1 MKLTEFSPGA
11 GCGCKI
17 APKDLEEILKGSC
30 VDLHDER
37 LLVGNESKD
46 DAAVYDLGDG
56 TAIVSTTDFFTP
68 IVDDPYDFGR
78 VAATNALSD
87 IYAMGGLPMMAIA
100 ILAWPLEK
108 LGADIAA
115 KVVSG
120 ARDVCKDA
128 GIIIA
133 GGHSINISDPVF
145 GLAVTGRVEVE
156 NVKRNNSAKAGCQ
169 LFLTKPLGIGVMTT
183 AEKRKLI
190 AHEQNGR
197 VVELMCHLNKAG
209 YAFGKKSYI
218 CAMTDVTGFGLL
230 GHLTEI
236 CEGSGVNAV
245 IWYDCVPKFE
255 GVERYIEMGS
265 CPGGT
270 TRNWDSYG
278 HKIGLITDMQR
289 SLLCDPQT
297 SGGLLVAVENERVEE
312 FRAYASELGY
322 PDLQAIGELTERK
335 EGVYVEVEETSRIKK

>member
-30 VDLHDER
+30 SSLSDPQ

-56 TAIVSTTDFFTP
+56 TAVVSTTDFFTP

-78 VAATNALSD
+78 IAATNALSD
-87 IYAMGGLPMMAIA
+87 IYAMGGQPMMAIA

-108 LGADIAA
+108 LGADVAA

-120 ARDVCKDA
+120 ARDVCTAA
-128 GIIIA
+128 GIVIA

-145 GLAVTGRVEVE
+145 GLAVTGRVAVGH
-156 NVKRNNSAKAGCQ
+156 VKRNNSAKPGCK

-183 AEKRKLI
+183 AEKKKLI
-190 AHEQNGR
+190 EHKNNTR
-197 VVELMCHLNKAG
+197 VVELMCHLNKVG
-209 YAFGKKSYI
+209 YEFGKKHYI
-218 CAMTDVTGFGLL
+218 CAMTDITGFGLL

-245 IWYDCVPKFE
+245 IRYDKVPKFE
-255 GVERYIEMGS
+255 GVEKYIEMGS

-278 HKIGLITDMQR
+278 HKIGTLSEKQR
-289 SLLCDPQT
+289 LLLCDPQT
-297 SGGLLVAVENERVEE
+297 SGGLLVAVEEE
-312 FRAYASELGY
+312 AVPDFLAFAEDAGY
-322 PDLQAIGELTERK
+322 PGLVAIGELTERK
-335 EGVYVEVEETSRIKK
+335 EDGVYVEIRD

>member
-17 APKDLEEILKGSC
+17 APKDLEQILKGSC
-30 VDLHDER
+30 NTLFDPK

-56 TAIVSTTDFFTP
+56 TAVVSTTDFFTP

-78 VAATNALSD
+78 IAATNALSD

-108 LGADIAA
+108 LGADVAA
-115 KVVSG
+115 RVVSG
-120 ARDVCKDA
+120 ARDVCTAA
-128 GIIIA
+128 GITIA

-145 GLAVTGRVEVE
+145 GLAVTGRVAIG
-156 NVKRNNSAKAGCQ
+156 NVKRNNSAKPGCQ
-169 LFLTKPLGIGVMTT
+169 LFLTKPLGIGIMTT

-190 AHEQNGR
+190 DHENNTR

-209 YAFGKKSYI
+209 YEFGKKHYI

-236 CEGSGVNAV
+236 CEGSGVNAM
-245 IWYDCVPKFE
+245 IRYGKVPKFE
-255 GVERYIEMGS
+255 GVEKYIAMGS

-278 HKIGLITDMQR
+278 YKIGALDEKQR
-289 SLLCDPQT
+289 LLLCDPQT
-297 SGGLLVAVENERVEE
+297 SGGLLLAVENEFVPDFLTFAAEV
-312 FRAYASELGY
+312 GY
-322 PDLQAIGELTERK
+322 PGLTAIGELTERRDD
-335 EGVYVEVEETSRIKK
+335 GAYVEIRD